1 MIDSPEIATEQFDGE
16 LVVIV
21 KAEPVVN
28 ESFNNG
34 EKEIEASSC
43 RDTASA
49 KARIVGWISL
59 ALMFWS
65 VAI

>member
-1 MIDSPEIATEQFDGE
+1 MIVSPEIATEPFDGE

-34 EKEIEASSC
+34 ENEIEASSC

-49 KARIVGWISL
+49 KARIVG
-59 ALMFWS
+59 
-65 VAI
+65 